1 MKNKRTFKSLPTY
14 GQIESGLFHKP
25 AVSGELPTSQI
36 SDKEHKALIKV
47 LYPKDRSKKF
57 RR

>member
-1 MKNKRTFKSLPTY
+1 MKNNRTFKSLPTY
-14 GQIESGLFHKP
+14 GKIESGLFHKH
-25 AVSGELPTSQI
+25 AVSGELLSLQI
-36 SDKEHKALIKV
+36 SEKEHKKLMKA

>member
-1 MKNKRTFKSLPTY
+1 MKYTNTFNSMPTY
-14 GQIESGLFHKP
+14 GQIESGLLHNP
-25 AVSGELPTSQI
+25 AVSVELPPSQI
-36 SDKEHKALIKV
+36 SNKEYKKLMKA